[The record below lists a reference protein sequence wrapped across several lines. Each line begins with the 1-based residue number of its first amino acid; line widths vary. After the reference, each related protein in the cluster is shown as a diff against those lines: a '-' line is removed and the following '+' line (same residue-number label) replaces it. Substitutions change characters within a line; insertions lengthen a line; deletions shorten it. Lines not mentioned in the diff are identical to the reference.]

1 LAIKPQ
7 RPALERA
14 LRKRKFG
21 GSLLGGGNRDAGGSG
36 HGQAPLPGLISKLAP
51 SARIFWGTDVTSREA
66 IETLTPGLRRY
77 ARALTGLG
85 NGADEI
91 VQATLMRTLE
101 EERRWRDDELK
112 MRVYATLTQ
121 LNRQRQRAQ
130 AARRQREAPAG
141 RGGAPAKAAS
151 RREAI
156 SKALDVLATEER
168 EALLLVVLEGFSY
181 QEAAE
186 IIGAPKATLVARLM
200 RARAA
205 LAAVQGGDPR
215 FRAKL
220 SSDKRS
226 AAHLRVVK

>member
-1 LAIKPQ
+1 
-7 RPALERA
+7 
-14 LRKRKFG
+14 
-21 GSLLGGGNRDAGGSG
+21 
-36 HGQAPLPGLISKLAP
+36 LPGLISKLAP

>member
-1 LAIKPQ
+1 
-7 RPALERA
+7 
-14 LRKRKFG
+14 
-21 GSLLGGGNRDAGGSG
+21 
-36 HGQAPLPGLISKLAP
+36 
-51 SARIFWGTDVTSREA
+51 VTSREA

-112 MRVYATLTQ
+112 TRVYATLTQ

-130 AARRQREAPAG
+130 AVRRQGEAPLV
-141 RGGAPAKAAS
+141 RGGAPVKPGS

-168 EALLLVVLEGFSY
+168 EALLLVVIEGFSY

-200 RARAA
+200 RARAG
-205 LAAVQGGDPR
+205 LAAAQGVDPR
-215 FRAKL
+215 SRSNSA
-220 SSDKRS
+220 SPRS
-226 AAHLRVVK
+226 AGHLRLVK

>member
-1 LAIKPQ
+1 MSGFRACLREAQGRQQHDGAGKNLGASCAWTWSSEPA
-7 RPALERA
+7 RPNID
-14 LRKRKFG
+14 LRPLRGRF
-21 GSLLGGGNRDAGGSG
+21 AGI
-36 HGQAPLPGLISKLAP
+36 H
-51 SARIFWGTDVTSREA
+51 VTSREA

-112 MRVYATLTQ
+112 MRVYGTLTQ

-130 AARRQREAPAG
+130 AVRRQGEAPPG
-141 RGGAPAKAAS
+141 RAGAPAKAGS

-156 SKALDVLATEER
+156 SKALDVLAAEER
-168 EALLLVVLEGFSY
+168 EALLLVVLEGFNY

-205 LAAVQGGDPR
+205 LAAAQGVDPR
-215 FRAKL
+215 SRPTL
-220 SSDKRS
+220 SAQQRS
-226 AAHLRVVK
+226 AGHLRVVK

>member
-1 LAIKPQ
+1 MASRGKISV
-7 RPALERA
+7 RA
-14 LRKRKFG
+14 
-21 GSLLGGGNRDAGGSG
+21 APG
-36 HGQAPLPGLISKLAP
+36 HGQANLPGLISMLRLLCGRFAG
-51 SARIFWGTDVTSREA
+51 IHVTSREA

-77 ARALTGLG
+77 ARALTGVG

-112 MRVYATLTQ
+112 TRVYGTLTQ

-130 AARRQREAPAG
+130 AVRRQGEALPG
-141 RGGAPAKAAS
+141 RAGAPAKAGS

-168 EALLLVVLEGFSY
+168 EALLLVVLEGFNY
-181 QEAAE
+181 QESAE
-186 IIGAPKATLVARLM
+186 ITGAPKATLVARLM

-205 LAAVQGGDPR
+205 LAAAQGVDPR
-215 FRAKL
+215 SRPAL
-220 SSDKRS
+220 SAQQRS
-226 AAHLRVVK
+226 AGHLRVVK

>member
-1 LAIKPQ
+1 LA
-7 RPALERA
+7 
-14 LRKRKFG
+14 
-21 GSLLGGGNRDAGGSG
+21 AG
-36 HGQAPLPGLISKLAP
+36 
-51 SARIFWGTDVTSREA
+51 TNVTSREA

-112 MRVYATLTQ
+112 TRVYATLTQ
-121 LNRQRQRAQ
+121 LNRHRQRAQ
-130 AARRQREAPAG
+130 AVRRQGEAPSM
-141 RGGAPAKAAS
+141 RGGAPGKPGS

-200 RARAA
+200 RARAG
-205 LAAVQGGDPR
+205 LAAAQGVEPR
-215 FRAKL
+215 ANQ
-220 SSDKRS
+220 SAPQRS
-226 AAHLRVVK
+226 AGHLRVVK